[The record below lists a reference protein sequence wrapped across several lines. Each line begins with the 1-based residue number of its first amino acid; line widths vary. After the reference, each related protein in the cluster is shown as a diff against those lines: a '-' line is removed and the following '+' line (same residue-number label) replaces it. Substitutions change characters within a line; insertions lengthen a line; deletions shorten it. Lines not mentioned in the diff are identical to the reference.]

1 MAGRPTKLTQETIDK
16 ICLAI
21 RAGNYAKIAAQMA
34 GIGES
39 TYYEWLGIA
48 KEPDCDALFTELA
61 ESIKRAEADAEVA
74 AVALIRQAANNGS
87 WQAAGWLLERK
98 NGERWGRND
107 KIRQE
112 ITGLNGG
119 PIELTIEEA
128 RKVVLEFLG
137 EGDADESI
145 NEGPDSIVLEREA
158 GSVAGKS
165 D

>member
-48 KEPDCDALFTELA
+48 KEPDCDVLFTELA
-61 ESIKRAEADAEVA
+61 ESIQRAEADAEVA
-74 AVALIRQAANNGS
+74 AVALIRQAANNGT

-112 ITGLNGG
+112 ITGADGG

-128 RKVVLEFLG
+128 RKAVLEFLG
-137 EGDADESI
+137 EGDVDESV
-145 NEGPDSIVLEREA
+145 NEGQDSIVLEREA
-158 GSVAGKS
+158 GSVAGES

>member
-39 TYYEWLGIA
+39 TYYEWLSIA
-48 KEPDCDALFTELA
+48 KEPDCDVLFTELA
-61 ESIKRAEADAEVA
+61 ESIQRAEADAEVA

-107 KIRQE
+107 KLRQE
-112 ITGLNGG
+112 ITGTNGE
-119 PIELTIEEA
+119 PISVSIDDMRA
-128 RKVVLEFLG
+128 SVLAFL
-137 EGDADESI
+137 
-145 NEGPDSIVLEREA
+145 NEGKKNGSITSGTDTDST
-158 GSVAGKS
+158 S
-165 D
+165 